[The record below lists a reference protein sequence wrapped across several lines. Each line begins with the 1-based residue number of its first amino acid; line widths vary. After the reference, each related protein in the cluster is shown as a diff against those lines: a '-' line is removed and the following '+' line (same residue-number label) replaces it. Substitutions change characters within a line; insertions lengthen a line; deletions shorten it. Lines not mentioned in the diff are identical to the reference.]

1 MPDRLATLDRLV
13 TTGVIAVIRA
23 DSGAQLVNV
32 CRALAAGGVSACEI
46 TMTTPGAIEAIAQA
60 SRELGDAALVGAGS
74 VLDAPTARAAILAG
88 ARFIFS
94 PVLSLEVI
102 EMAHR
107 YDCVAVPGALTPTE
121 ILTAWSAGADVVKVF
136 PANHFGPQYL
146 KDVHGPLPQVKLTPT
161 GGVDLTTAA
170 DWIKAGAVA
179 VGVGSSLVKK
189 DLLSGSKWDEL
200 SALAKQYV
208 DIVAAARL

>member
-1 MPDRLATLDRLV
+1 MADRLTTLNELIE
-13 TTGVIAVIRA
+13 TGVIAVIRA
-23 DSGAQLVNV
+23 DSGGQLVNV
-32 CRALAAGGVSACEI
+32 CRALSRGGVKACEI
-46 TMTTPGAIEAIAQA
+46 TMTTPGALEAIAAA
-60 SRELGDAALVGAGS
+60 SRELGKEALIGAGS
-74 VLDAPTARAAILAG
+74 VLDAETARAAILAG
-88 ARFIFS
+88 AKFIFS
-94 PVLSLEVI
+94 PILNVDVI

-107 YDCVAVPGALTPTE
+107 YDCVAVPGAMTPTE

-146 KDVHGPLPQVKLTPT
+146 RDVHGPLPQVKLTPT

-179 VGVGSSLVKK
+179 IGVGSSLVKK
-189 DLLSGSKWDEL
+189 DLLAAGAWDEL

-208 DIVAAARL
+208 DIVVAARK